1 MELLETSGHRFKNFP
16 AAMYAVDVTMELLET
31 SGHRSPAS
39 LLRCTLLTSPF
50 SRPTHL
56 YFSKKHGHYGF
67 KVEVS
72 VLPSG
77 HAINVT
83 TAAPGSIADIA
94 ICESN
99 IDFHVEKL
107 EKTSH
112 DESMLDADP
121 LVTEYP
127 TAWALLADKGY
138 QGLHRRVCA
147 ITPAKKPAGGMLSHA
162 ELVQN
167 DKIASDRVIVENF
180 FGRLKTLWSIASDKY
195 AWKRENYD
203 MFFQACVALTN
214 VHIKF
219 LPLREDDE
227 HDHNRYVNRLL
238 ALVERTKDK
247 RTNSATKSRDRRKQR

>member
-1 MELLETSGHRFKNFP
+1 
-16 AAMYAVDVTMELLET
+16 MYADDVTFQQT
-31 SGHRSPAS
+31 NAPAGS
-39 LLRCTLLTSPF
+39 FAEKKP
-50 SRPTHL
+50 

-67 KVEVS
+67 KVEVR

-83 TAAPGSIADIA
+83 SAAPESIADIA

-138 QGLHRRVCA
+138 QGLHRRVRA
-147 ITPAKKPAGGMLSHA
+147 ITPAKNPAGSMLSHA
-162 ELVQN
+162 ELVRN
-167 DKIASDRVIVENF
+167 DKIASDRVIMENC

-214 VHIKF
+214 VHIKC

-238 ALVERTKDK
+238 ALGERTKDK
-247 RTNSATKSRDRRKQR
+247 RTNSATKSRDRRKQRLSLLLPPEDVGHYGYDSPDGSGIFD

>member
-1 MELLETSGHRFKNFP
+1 
-16 AAMYAVDVTMELLET
+16 MYAVDVTFQQT
-31 SGHRSPAS
+31 NAPAGS
-39 LLRCTLLTSPF
+39 F
-50 SRPTHL
+50 AEKKL

-67 KVEVS
+67 KVDVS

-83 TAAPGSIADIA
+83 SAAPRSIADIA

-138 QGLHRRVCA
+138 QGLHRRVRA

-162 ELVQN
+162 ELVRN

-180 FGRLKTLWSIASDKY
+180 FGRLKTLWSIASD
-195 AWKRENYD
+195 NID
-203 MFFQACVALTN
+203 
-214 VHIKF
+214 
-219 LPLREDDE
+219 
-227 HDHNRYVNRLL
+227 
-238 ALVERTKDK
+238 
-247 RTNSATKSRDRRKQR
+247 